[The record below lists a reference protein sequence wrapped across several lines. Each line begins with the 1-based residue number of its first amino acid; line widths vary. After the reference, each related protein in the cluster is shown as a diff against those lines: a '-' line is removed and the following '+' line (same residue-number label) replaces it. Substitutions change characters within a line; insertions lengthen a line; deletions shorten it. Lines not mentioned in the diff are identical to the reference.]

1 VPIFDRLFLGGART
15 LRGFDYREV
24 GPKDETGEPVGG
36 LVRLVWRRPS
46 TSCPSAEKFRVAAF
60 YDHRHGL
67 RRGLRVRFQR
77 STTPTWAWASGS
89 IFPGFPLRLDYA
101 WPLEADEFNDRG
113 PRAGSSLRLAIH
125 TDQQG
130 ASEMKHY
137 MAWLAAG
144 WLAVA
149 GLAQAQET
157 KFAFVDLD
165 KAFNEFYKTKLADAQ
180 LKTQAEEFKAERKKL
195 VDDFK
200 KLQEGFD
207 KLREEAQNTA
217 LNEDVRSGK
226 KAEAEEKLVEI
237 REQESKIRR
246 FDESRQKQL
255 DEQSRRMRNRL
266 VEEIQETV
274 TKLARERGYTSVL
287 DASGENLNG
296 VPTVLYF
303 EPKADITIE
312 LITLLNKGK

>member
-1 VPIFDRLFLGGART
+1 
-15 LRGFDYREV
+15 
-24 GPKDETGEPVGG
+24 
-36 LVRLVWRRPS
+36 
-46 TSCPSAEKFRVAAF
+46 
-60 YDHRHGL
+60 
-67 RRGLRVRFQR
+67 
-77 STTPTWAWASGS
+77 
-89 IFPGFPLRLDYA
+89 
-101 WPLEADEFNDRG
+101 
-113 PRAGSSLRLAIH
+113 
-125 TDQQG
+125 
-130 ASEMKHY
+130 MKHG

-180 LKTQAEEFKAERKKL
+180 LKTQAEEFKTERKKL

-217 LNEDVRSGK
+217 LNEEVRAGK

-266 VEEIQETV
+266 VEEIQEV
-274 TKLARERGYTSVL
+274 VRAYARKDNVLAVIDSS
-287 DASGENLNG
+287 ANSLNG
-296 VPTVLYF
+296 IPFVVYSD
-303 EPKADITIE
+303 PKRDITAAVIDE
-312 LITLLNKGK
+312 LNKGKGTLDLEAGALKAPVTAPAGAVPAAKP

>member
-1 VPIFDRLFLGGART
+1 
-15 LRGFDYREV
+15 
-24 GPKDETGEPVGG
+24 
-36 LVRLVWRRPS
+36 
-46 TSCPSAEKFRVAAF
+46 
-60 YDHRHGL
+60 
-67 RRGLRVRFQR
+67 
-77 STTPTWAWASGS
+77 
-89 IFPGFPLRLDYA
+89 
-101 WPLEADEFNDRG
+101 
-113 PRAGSSLRLAIH
+113 
-125 TDQQG
+125 
-130 ASEMKHY
+130 MKHC

-149 GLAQAQET
+149 GMAQGQEV

-180 LKTQAEEFKAERKKL
+180 LKTQAEEFKTERKKL

-217 LNEDVRSGK
+217 LNEDVRSAK

-266 VEEIQETV
+266 VEEIQEV
-274 TKLARERGYTSVL
+274 VRAYARKDNVLAVIDSS
-287 DASGENLNG
+287 ANSLNG
-296 VPTVLYF
+296 VPLVVYSD
-303 EPKADITIE
+303 PKRDITAAVIDE
-312 LITLLNKGK
+312 LNKGKGSLDIDAGAMKAPAAAPAGAVPAAKP